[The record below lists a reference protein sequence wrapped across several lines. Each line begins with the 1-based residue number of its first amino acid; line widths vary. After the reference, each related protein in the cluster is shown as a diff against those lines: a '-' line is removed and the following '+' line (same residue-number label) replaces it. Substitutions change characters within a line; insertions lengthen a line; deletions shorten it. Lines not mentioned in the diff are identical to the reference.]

1 MRDGIGSI
9 WGLRVLAVV
18 VAIFLWFTVA
28 DHKRE
33 GLSEKV
39 LDVTVSYNT
48 PRGFILLNPVE
59 KVRVRFRG
67 PTSKIFELR
76 PDEVETFVEVPP
88 VETGVV
94 DVQLRADHN
103 IRLPDP
109 DLEVVS
115 VEPSLLHLELD
126 REINRQLKVVPQ
138 LVGEPAAGAKVGD
151 TVVTPPLVMVRGP
164 SSHLT
169 QGVTLSTTPIRLD
182 QHALDFEET
191 VAVTSSDPLVQVIQ
205 PQLVTVRIPLNVP
218 GAATAPGKAPKK

>member
-1 MRDGIGSI
+1 VSNGMASR
-9 WGLRVLAVV
+9 WGLRVLALV

-48 PRGFILLNPVE
+48 PRGFLLLNPVE

-76 PDEVETFVEVPP
+76 PDEVEVFVEVPP
-88 VETGVV
+88 VETGVI
-94 DVQLRADHN
+94 DIQLRADKN

-109 DLEVVS
+109 KLEVVS

-126 REINRQLKVVPQ
+126 REVNRQLRVVPQ
-138 LVGEPAAGAKVGD
+138 LVGEPAAGAKVGEPI
-151 TVVTPPLVMVRGP
+151 VTPPMVLVRGP
-164 SSHLT
+164 SSHVT
-169 QGVTLSTTPIRLD
+169 QSVTLSTTPIRLD
-182 QHALDFEET
+182 QHALDFDET
-191 VAVTSSDPLVQVIQ
+191 VAVTSSDPLVQVVQ
-205 PQLVTVRIPLNVP
+205 PQVVTVRIPLSVP
-218 GAATAPGKAPKK
+218 GAGTEPKKPSGK

>member
-1 MRDGIGSI
+1 MRDGPGSV
-9 WGLRVLAVV
+9 WGLRLLAVV
-18 VAIFLWFTVA
+18 VAISLWFTVA

-39 LDVTVSYNT
+39 LDVTVSYTT
-48 PRGFILLNPVE
+48 PSGFLLLNPVE

-76 PDEVETFVEVPP
+76 PDEVEVFVQVPP
-88 VETGVV
+88 VETGVI

-126 REINRQLKVVPQ
+126 REVNRQLRVVPQ

-151 TVVTPPLVMVRGP
+151 PIVTPPLVLVRGP
-164 SSHLT
+164 SSRVT
-169 QGVTLSTTPIRLD
+169 QNVTLSTTPGSSTSSANSQRTRLD
-182 QHALDFEET
+182 
-191 VAVTSSDPLVQVIQ
+191 
-205 PQLVTVRIPLNVP
+205 
-218 GAATAPGKAPKK
+218 

>member
-1 MRDGIGSI
+1 MSNGVGSI

-76 PDEVETFVEVPP
+76 PDEVETFVEVPA
-88 VETGVV
+88 VDTGVV

-109 DLEVVS
+109 ELEVVS

-126 REINRQLKVVPQ
+126 REVNRQLRVVPQ
-138 LVGEPAAGAKVGD
+138 LIGEPAAGAKVGEP
-151 TVVTPPLVMVRGP
+151 VVTPPLVVVRGP
-164 SSHLT
+164 SSHLA
-169 QGVTLSTTPIRLD
+169 QGVSLSTTPIRLD

-191 VAVTSSDPLVQVIQ
+191 VAVTSSDPLIQVIQ

-218 GAATAPGKAPKK
+218 GAATAPDKAPKK